1 MKYERIKELRID
13 HDYTQE
19 YIAAKVK
26 MKQPQYA
33 RYESGNRDFPVDILI
48 KLAKIYNT
56 SLDYIVGLTD
66 EKNPY
71 SRKLQKWPPITYL
84 MIVDNNIFHKAFFK
98 IYKKQPVC

>member
-13 HDYTQE
+13 NDYTQE
-19 YIAAKVK
+19 YIAAKTQ

-48 KLAKIYNT
+48 KLAKLYNT

-71 SRKLQKWPPITYL
+71 PRKL
-84 MIVDNNIFHKAFFK
+84 
-98 IYKKQPVC
+98 KK

>member
-71 SRKLQKWPPITYL
+71 SRKLQK
-84 MIVDNNIFHKAFFK
+84 
-98 IYKKQPVC
+98 

>member
-1 MKYERIKELRID
+1 MSIINYKKGKNIMKYERVKELRID
-13 HDYTQE
+13 NDYTQE
-19 YIAAKVK
+19 YIAAKTQ

-33 RYESGNRDFPVDILI
+33 RYESGNRDFPVDILV

-71 SRKLQKWPPITYL
+71 PRKS
-84 MIVDNNIFHKAFFK
+84 
-98 IYKKQPVC
+98 KK

>member
-1 MKYERIKELRID
+1 MKYERVKELRID
-13 HDYTQE
+13 NDYTQE
-19 YIAAKVK
+19 YIAAKTQ

-33 RYESGNRDFPVDILI
+33 RYESGNRDFPVDILV

-71 SRKLQKWPPITYL
+71 P
-84 MIVDNNIFHKAFFK
+84 
-98 IYKKQPVC
+98 KKSKK

>member
-1 MKYERIKELRID
+1 MKYERVKELRID
-13 HDYTQE
+13 NDYTQE
-19 YIAAKVK
+19 YIAAKTK

-33 RYESGNRDFPVDILI
+33 RYENGNRDFPVDILI

-71 SRKLQKWPPITYL
+71 P
-84 MIVDNNIFHKAFFK
+84 
-98 IYKKQPVC
+98 KKSKNKKSV